1 MGARFRVLIVGKSRA
16 SWAQEAVNDY
26 TKRLKRHG
34 SVEEIAVKAE
44 TFRGD
49 IDAVRAQECQRL
61 LKRLRP
67 KDRLVVL
74 DERGEGL
81 VTSKFT
87 KLVDQGR
94 QSGTLVF
101 VIGGAYG
108 HDPALRERAWRV
120 IKLSDMVLNH
130 ELARVVLYEQLY
142 RAMTQI
148 AGVPYHH

>member
-16 SWAQEAVNDY
+16 TWAQQAVDDY
-26 TKRLKRHG
+26 TKRLRRHG
-34 SVEEIAVKAE
+34 GVEEVAVKAE
-44 TFRGD
+44 TYRGD
-49 IDAVRAQECQRL
+49 ISAVRAAECQRI
-61 LKRLRP
+61 LKRVRP
-67 KDRLVVL
+67 NDRVVVM
-74 DERGEGL
+74 DERGDGL
-81 VTSKFT
+81 TTPKFT
-87 KLVDQGR
+87 QLVDQGR

-108 HDPALRERAWRV
+108 HDPALRKQAWRV
-120 IKLSDMVLNH
+120 VKLSDMVLNH